1 MRPDYEL
8 VWQEDMKGHAVPT
21 MVLVINDVEA
31 LVEERVLS
39 ARNEFIANQAVTPE
53 RIDLTIFG
61 PDMKEAVEEEA
72 RSWQRDVPS
81 VDDLI
86 FFGMEVMM

>member
-1 MRPDYEL
+1 MSSFEL
-8 VWQEDMKGHAVPT
+8 VWQEDTHGHAVPT
-21 MVLVINDVEA
+21 MVLVVDDVEA

-39 ARNEFIANQAVTPE
+39 ARNEFIANAAVTPK

-61 PDMKEAVEEEA
+61 PDMKGAVEAEA

-86 FFGMEVMM
+86 FFGMEVVM